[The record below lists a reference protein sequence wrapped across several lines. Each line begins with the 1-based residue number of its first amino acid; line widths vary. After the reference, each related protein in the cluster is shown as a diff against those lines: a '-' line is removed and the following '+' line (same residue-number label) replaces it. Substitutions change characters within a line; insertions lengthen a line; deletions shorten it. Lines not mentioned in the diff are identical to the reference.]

1 MKYLVVLIYV
11 FSFGIADCLW
21 VNVNRKNHELVSML
35 GRSLV
40 TTALFIGLVLWAS
53 GFSPSADGV
62 GFTFGDIAL
71 AIGLSVV
78 CYGGQYFYVH
88 SLKHTP
94 VSVSITLVSIFTFL
108 ISILVSVVIY
118 HEDLGV
124 TAVLM
129 MLLTLVGVSLV
140 VDDFDWK
147 ALPTYRTGM
156 LYIVFA
162 SLCWGI
168 GYSFF
173 KFPIKALGVVNFSL
187 LLESTI
193 LLLNLSLFYANRL
206 KMQSLENAFSNSWK
220 YLFALGVLIFLGTVF
235 NSLSY
240 NYFGVTTLNIVGKV
254 GVVVPIA
261 YALVFLKELITK
273 KQALGI
279 FLILSGA
286 AAVSLL
292 EGY

>member
-1 MKYLVVLIYV
+1 MKYIVVLVYV

-40 TTALFIGLVLWAS
+40 TTALFIGLAFWVS
-53 GFSPSADGV
+53 GFSASKARTDFSFPDV
-62 GFTFGDIAL
+62 TL
-71 AIGLSVV
+71 AIGLSVI

-88 SLKHTP
+88 SIKHTP

-108 ISILVSVVIY
+108 ISILVSVVVY
-118 HEDLGV
+118 HEALGL
-124 TAVLM
+124 TAVFM
-129 MLLTLVGVSLV
+129 MLLALAGVSLL
-140 VDDFDWK
+140 VDNFDWE
-147 ALPTYRTGM
+147 ALPTYRPGM

-173 KFPIKALGVVNFSL
+173 KFPIKTLGVVNFSL
-187 LLESTI
+187 LLEGVI
-193 LLLNLSLFYANRL
+193 LLLNLLLFFVNGL
-206 KMQSLENAFSNSWK
+206 KLQSLGAAFSNSGK

-240 NYFGVTTLNIVGKV
+240 NYFGVTTLNIVGKI

-261 YALVFLKELITK
+261 YALVFFKEEITK
-273 KQALGI
+273 KQAFGM

-286 AAVSLL
+286 AAVSVL